1 MKKIIVILLALALLL
16 SLCSCGKT
24 PAIADLMDYPL
35 GAGSLDEC
43 EKFVKSCGYKV
54 ESKSEQGIMFTDGT
68 WSGYASLGSVSLD
81 FYSFQNADAD
91 FDATADAV
99 RAELKSLCGE
109 PCAGDFNN
117 MFNQTSEWYTTGD
130 KVIYFSIYHGMENM
144 SVTIMPAPKD

>member
-1 MKKIIVILLALALLL
+1 MKKIIVILLALTLLL
-16 SLCSCGKT
+16 SLCSCGKA
-24 PAIADLMDYPL
+24 PAIADLMNYPL
-35 GAGSLDEC
+35 GAGSLDEF
-43 EKFVKSCGYKV
+43 EKLVKSCGYKV

-109 PCAGDFNN
+109 PYAGDFNN